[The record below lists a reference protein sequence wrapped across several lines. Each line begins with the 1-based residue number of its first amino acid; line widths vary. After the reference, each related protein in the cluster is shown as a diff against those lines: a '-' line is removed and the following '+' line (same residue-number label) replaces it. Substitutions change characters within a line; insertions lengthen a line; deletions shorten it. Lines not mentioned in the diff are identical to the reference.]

1 MKTIRIKL
9 IAWTITLAAVMT
21 GVNAEAQRRETS
33 TQRNTSKKEVRQVKE
48 SKRFNDQRAY
58 QHDDRNRQLKSSSRE
73 YRGSNRTS
81 NADRNNREYYSN
93 RDYKTKGNAHWN
105 KSAKHSK
112 KHHYSK
118 QQWNNYY
125 KHDRKYAYHHPK
137 YGNVY
142 RQFHVNP
149 VRIHHHAHG
158 DYYFYGGHYYRHQ
171 HGIGYVRIEIPRH
184 MVFTHLPFQCEL
196 VRVGP
201 HVYYRYGDMYF
212 ERYSHGYRLAPSI
225 GIQFSAHF

>member
-1 MKTIRIKL
+1 MKTRKMRL
-9 IAWTITLAAVMT
+9 IAMMITLAAVMT

-33 TQRNTSKKEVRQVKE
+33 TQRNTSKKEVRQARG
-48 SKRFNDQRAY
+48 SKSTNLGKAY
-58 QHDDRNRQLKSSSRE
+58 QSNDRNKQLKSSGRE
-73 YRGSNRTS
+73 YRVADRTS
-81 NADRNNREYYSN
+81 NTTRGQRQYHSDR
-93 RDYKTKGNAHWN
+93 DFKPKGNAHWN
-105 KSAKHSK
+105 KSAKSGKYSK
-112 KHHYSK
+112 K
-118 QQWNNYY
+118 QWDNYY
-125 KHDRKYAYHHPK
+125 KHDRKYAYRHPQ

-158 DYYFYGGHYYRHQ
+158 DYYFYGGHYYRH
-171 HGIGYVRIEIPRH
+171 HYGIGYVRIEIPRH
-184 MVFTHLPFQCEL
+184 MVFNHLPFQCEL

-201 HVYYRYGDMYF
+201 YVYYRYGDMYF

>member
-1 MKTIRIKL
+1 MKTRKIRL
-9 IAWTITLAAVMT
+9 IAMVITLAAVMT

-48 SKRFNDQRAY
+48 SKRFNDKKAY
-58 QHDDRNRQLKSSSRE
+58 QSNDRNKQLKSSSRE
-73 YRGSNRTS
+73 YRGSDRTPNTNRS
-81 NADRNNREYYSN
+81 HRQYYSD
-93 RDYKTKGNAHWN
+93 RDYKPKGNAHWN
-105 KSAKHSK
+105 KSAKYSK
-112 KHHYSK
+112 K
-118 QQWNNYY
+118 QWKNHY

-149 VRIHHHAHG
+149 VRIHHHTHG
-158 DYYFYGGHYYRHQ
+158 DYYFYGGHYYRH
-171 HGIGYVRIEIPRH
+171 HYGIGYVRIEIPRH
-184 MVFTHLPFQCEL
+184 MVFNHLPFQCEL